1 MIYEKRRDYR
11 KRKTCSKVC
20 ASSGTKIWNSS
31 ERKYRCFYHQTRGVR
46 QNGGGK
52 EEGRGKGR
60 IAVQL
65 AGDERRQMFA
75 NIGREMF
82 GIFAIITRFLRRDG
96 NKIFRK

>member
-1 MIYEKRRDYR
+1 M
-11 KRKTCSKVC
+11 
-20 ASSGTKIWNSS
+20 
-31 ERKYRCFYHQTRGVR
+31 
-46 QNGGGK
+46 

-65 AGDERRQMFA
+65 ARDERRQMFA